1 MIRNLERNIYVY
13 KSFYPYIIGHL
24 LFALKDAGFET
35 QFAAKWLYSL
45 SGRVNDKPLLLLES
59 LTG

>member
-1 MIRNLERNIYVY
+1 MSIVYFIYHAVE
-13 KSFYPYIIGHL
+13 SFYPYIIWHL

-35 QFAAKWLYSL
+35 QFVAKWLYSL
-45 SGRVNDKPLLLLES
+45 SGRIYNKPLLLLES